1 MKVIQS
7 LQEMQQTIL
16 DEKKKGYTV
25 GFVPTMGF
33 LHEGHLSLVER
44 AKKENDLVVM
54 SIFVNPLQFGPNE
67 DFDRYPRNFERDHRL
82 AEQQGVDLLFYP
94 SITAMYPQEMT
105 TEMRAKQRVDVLC
118 GKHRPGHFDGVVT
131 VVMKLF
137 QIVQPTKAYFG
148 MKDAQQVAVID
159 GLITDYHL
167 PIELIPCPI
176 IREED
181 GLAKSSRNVNLS
193 EVERKEAS
201 HIYQALQRGKEL
213 INLGERNSETIK
225 QNLLNYLAENISGEV
240 EYLEILSYPQ
250 LREVT
255 EIQNQIIIAVAVKY
269 STTRLIDN
277 VIITEA

>member
-1 MKVIQS
+1 MKVIKS

-16 DEKKKGYTV
+16 NEKKKGHTV

-67 DFDRYPRNFERDHRL
+67 DFDRYPRNFERDHEL
-82 AEQQGVDLLFYP
+82 AEKHGVDFLFYP
-94 SITAMYPQEMT
+94 SVKEMYPREMT
-105 TEMRAKQRVDVLC
+105 TEMRVKARVDVLC
-118 GKHRPGHFDGVVT
+118 GKHRPGHFDGVAT

-137 QIVQPTKAYFG
+137 QIILPTKAYFG

-167 PIELIPCPI
+167 PIELVPCPI
-176 IREED
+176 MREED

-193 EVERKEAS
+193 DAERMEAS
-201 HIYQALQRGKEL
+201 NIYKALQMGKEL
-213 INLGERNSETIK
+213 ANSGEHQSETIK
-225 QNLLNYLAENISGEV
+225 QNILNYLSATISGEV

-250 LREVT
+250 LAAVS
-255 EIQNQIIIAVAVKY
+255 EIKSQIIIAVAVKY

-277 VIITEA
+277 VIINEA

>member
-16 DEKKKGYTV
+16 NEKKKGHTV

-33 LHEGHLSLVER
+33 LHEGHLSLVAR

-67 DFDRYPRNFERDHRL
+67 DFDCYPRNFERDHEL
-82 AEQQGVDLLFYP
+82 AEKQGVDLLFYP
-94 SITAMYPQEMT
+94 SVQEIYPKEMA
-105 TEMRAKQRVDVLC
+105 TEMRAKARVDVLC
-118 GKHRPGHFDGVVT
+118 GKHRPGHFDGVIT

-137 QIVQPTKAYFG
+137 QIVLPNKAYFG

-167 PIELIPCPI
+167 PVELVACPI

-193 EVERKEAS
+193 EIERTEAPN
-201 HIYQALQRGKEL
+201 IYQALQNGKEL
-213 INLGERNSETIK
+213 IHLGEHNSEKIK
-225 QNLLNYLAENISGEV
+225 QTLLNHLAVTISGEV
-240 EYLEILSYPQ
+240 EYLEILSYPE
-250 LREVT
+250 LEAVT
-255 EIQNQIIIAVAVKY
+255 QIKNQIIIAVAVRY

-277 VIITEA
+277 VIIN